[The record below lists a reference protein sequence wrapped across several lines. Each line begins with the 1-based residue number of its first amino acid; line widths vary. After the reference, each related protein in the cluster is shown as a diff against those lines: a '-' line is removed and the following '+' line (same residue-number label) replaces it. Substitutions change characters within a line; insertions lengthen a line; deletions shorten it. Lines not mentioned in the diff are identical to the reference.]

1 MTRRWSP
8 EPAPT
13 AARRAGRRRGRQVAS
28 LVAWWAVLA
37 LTLWLLGH
45 ALGRPAG
52 LAPSAASAA
61 LLVAV
66 GEAGYLVRRWWAVRV
81 RRAGPGLP

>member
-1 MTRRWSP
+1 M
-8 EPAPT
+8 PA

-37 LTLWLLGH
+37 LALWLLGH
-45 ALGRPAG
+45 AVDQPAG

-66 GEAGYLVRRWWAVRV
+66 GEAGYLVRRWWAIRV
-81 RRAGPGLP
+81 RRAGSRLP